1 MKTAETNPKAP
12 LLWRQRSLEGPG
24 GGGDKVTWTD
34 GRALRRYNQRG
45 SVTDWKQ
52 SEEGKEEKDVSQ
64 IPPGEPVFGGVPSL
78 EMGNQGRTRFG
89 LPDGSEH
96 IASVVFF
103 FSSLVPH
110 LNAQNLLDLLTLG
123 VSWKQFEVIC
133 NSSVLDSKFPI
144 SQVENSKGKKI

>member
-1 MKTAETNPKAP
+1 M
-12 LLWRQRSLEGPG
+12 SL
-24 GGGDKVTWTD
+24 
-34 GRALRRYNQRG
+34 RFL
-45 SVTDWKQ
+45 
-52 SEEGKEEKDVSQ
+52 
-64 IPPGEPVFGGVPSL
+64 PGEPVFGGVPSL

-96 IASVVFF
+96 IASVLGFF

-110 LNAQNLLDLLTLG
+110 LNAQNLLDLPLG

-144 SQVENSKGKKI
+144 SQFENSKGKKIQIQKKPT